1 MDSRGEKTRKEIL
14 EQPEAFRRTI
24 KSIGESVR
32 RAAEALADKFIYAS
46 GSGTSYH
53 ASLVFQRS
61 MSKIAG
67 GRVTCIPASE
77 LPSWLPEEL
86 SGTALVAYSQS
97 GESTD
102 IIRAVRS
109 FREKG
114 GSLVIGITNVE
125 GSTLDGISDISVV
138 TKAGREESVAATKTY
153 TSQLAATLLLSIEI
167 GEFCGKN
174 LSNLRSELMSVDLK
188 MEEALRDVFDRARR
202 VAEAVK
208 DMNVGFVLGS
218 GANYPTALEG
228 ALKLRETANLYY
240 EGFAAREFLHGPI
253 QLVSDKTPVVAI
265 LPSRFREVLRKVRSY
280 GAPVI
285 RVGFEDGNEL
295 KIPRI
300 SEELSP
306 LITVIPLQ
314 ALAYNLSILRGLN
327 PDKPEK
333 LSKVVK

>member
-1 MDSRGEKTRKEIL
+1 MNDRGEKTKREIL
-14 EQPEAFRRTI
+14 EQPTAFRRTI
-24 KSIGESVR
+24 ESIRKSVR
-32 RAAEALADKFIYAS
+32 RAAESLTDKFVYAS

-77 LPSWLPEEL
+77 LPFWLPEEL
-86 SGTALVAYSQS
+86 SETALVTYSQS

-102 IIRAVRS
+102 IVSAVKF
-109 FREKG
+109 FRERG
-114 GSLVIGITNVE
+114 GHLVVGITNVE
-125 GSTLDGISDISVV
+125 GSTLDKISDISVI
-138 TKAGREESVAATKTY
+138 TRAGKEESIAATKTY

-167 GEFCGKN
+167 GELRGKD
-174 LSNLRSELMSVDLK
+174 LSDLRSELASVDLK
-188 MEEALRDVFDRARR
+188 MREVLKNIFERTMT
-202 VAEAVK
+202 VAEAIK

-253 QLVSDKTPVVAI
+253 QLVSDRTPVLAI
-265 LPSRFREVLRKVRSY
+265 LPSRFKEVLRKVRSY
-280 GAPVI
+280 GAPVVRI
-285 RVGFEDGNEL
+285 GFDHEDEL
-295 KIPRI
+295 RIPRI

-306 LITVIPLQ
+306 IIAVIPLQ
-314 ALAYNLSILRGLN
+314 TLAYSLSILRGLN
-327 PDKPEK
+327 PDRPEK